1 MKALRAS
8 LAGDAQVGHV
18 RAGSTGDAKV
28 GALGPF
34 TKLTRSR
41 SFITQWKSAHAAL
54 VQERDE
60 AKAQSEADAAAARM
74 YQLQAEDMATKL
86 EAAIAAQAQLQRQLA
101 QLTAQLE
108 EAKAAFKGRPPRQ
121 LFVEAVQ
128 RNSSA
133 PAQSA
138 ESPRKQA
145 LRTLGLRTPPSDK
158 LPQAPEGAPCAS
170 PMSVAPSAL
179 VSSGGTR
186 SQAGP
191 PASEVV
197 PASPAKGAS
206 GAPDGAGTVKR
217 LSRELASTLSPAKLA
232 PSAGQVRGSPFL
244 VAKGARSSDANAPP
258 PRQPPV
264 VSSGGPGEGGGAIS
278 PTEMSF
284 IQLKKFLFS
293 HPRVPRDEVSGAT
306 SRAPLLAL
314 VDKYGLG
321 SASGSTS
328 GSTSISGSI
337 SISGSTS
344 GSTSSSTA
352 KAADTSAAAM
362 APPPST
368 GAASTGIAS
377 MGVAREGGAVR
388 PRYSALDEAPSTAD
402 AVEWEEARRMS
413 NAIQTLA
420 RVRAEKALQVEG
432 SLLAPPRPL
441 QAEGSPLALQA
452 EGSTGFLPTA
462 PESSSRLDSRT
473 ENVIESSPPAA
484 PAATIAAAP
493 SPATA
498 TAAPKATAT
507 VPAAA
512 TAASTAAATAALPA
526 AAPPATAPAAVQP
539 AATPSSAVQPAA
551 TPSSAVQP
559 AASAVQ
565 PAATAAATSTP
576 VMTSAVTPTPAK
588 EKVLTGEA
596 QRQEEQGDWLG
607 QAVGALTGL
616 FSPPPMP
623 GAAAATASSA
633 GPLIPHNS
641 TRIARPPTRMAVGS
655 GGSAAQADTPVCL
668 DLRGTRQRRKASASR
683 FLASEHRLSDDER
696 RSLRRLWD
704 VAARA
709 GTSEWLRH
717 RPLSSLIEQLRH
729 SACGLDGIDA
739 AGRTALIIASANGHT
754 DVAKALIAGG
764 ADLEKVTFGGETAT
778 MAACSNGH
786 ADTLALLL
794 DARASVVMA
803 PAGAHDG
810 ASLSCLARAAKGG
823 HLDVVQLLL
832 AQRAESLQPELLWT
846 QELNGHSAGKAR
858 EGTEAPRTALQL
870 ALLGG
875 HLEIALALLDA
886 GATCDVLSA
895 ASLGFVS
902 VLEGASS
909 AELEARD
916 LEGHSTLA
924 LAASYGHPS
933 CISLLLGKRV
943 DVEARDQGGS
953 TVLMAA
959 CEGGHASVVA
969 LLLSSLS
976 GAHGTV
982 GLTRAL
988 QAQNDDGVTALHLA
1002 AAHGHLEVVQQ
1013 LLQAASGTADALST
1027 ALVNQ
1032 CDRWQRT
1039 ALLLSI
1045 SRARSLD
1052 VAIELLAVDGC
1063 EVDAPDCFG
1072 CTPLGVAAAAGVT
1085 ELVGALLFA
1094 RADPNRPDRAG
1105 ETPLMVAAKAGR
1117 DGVVSTLLALPGLQ
1131 VEALNCDGQSALM
1144 LATNEAHEGVAAML
1158 VRRGR
1163 RAPNSP
1169 EDSTGSSPGSELW
1182 I

>member
-1 MKALRAS
+1 
-8 LAGDAQVGHV
+8 
-18 RAGSTGDAKV
+18 
-28 GALGPF
+28 
-34 TKLTRSR
+34 
-41 SFITQWKSAHAAL
+41 
-54 VQERDE
+54 
-60 AKAQSEADAAAARM
+60 
-74 YQLQAEDMATKL
+74 MATKL

-186 SQAGP
+186 SQAVP

-244 VAKGARSSDANAPP
+244 VAKGARSSDASAPP

-402 AVEWEEARRMS
+402 A
-413 NAIQTLA
+413 
-420 RVRAEKALQVEG
+420 
-432 SLLAPPRPL
+432 
-441 QAEGSPLALQA
+441 
-452 EGSTGFLPTA
+452 
-462 PESSSRLDSRT
+462 
-473 ENVIESSPPAA
+473 
-484 PAATIAAAP
+484 
-493 SPATA
+493 
-498 TAAPKATAT
+498 
-507 VPAAA
+507 
-512 TAASTAAATAALPA
+512 
-526 AAPPATAPAAVQP
+526 
-539 AATPSSAVQPAA
+539 
-551 TPSSAVQP
+551 
-559 AASAVQ
+559 
-565 PAATAAATSTP
+565 
-576 VMTSAVTPTPAK
+576 
-588 EKVLTGEA
+588 
-596 QRQEEQGDWLG
+596 
-607 QAVGALTGL
+607 
-616 FSPPPMP
+616 
-623 GAAAATASSA
+623 
-633 GPLIPHNS
+633 
-641 TRIARPPTRMAVGS
+641 
-655 GGSAAQADTPVCL
+655 
-668 DLRGTRQRRKASASR
+668 
-683 FLASEHRLSDDER
+683 
-696 RSLRRLWD
+696 
-704 VAARA
+704 
-709 GTSEWLRH
+709 
-717 RPLSSLIEQLRH
+717 LRH

-794 DARASVVMA
+794 DARASVAM
-803 PAGAHDG
+803 
-810 ASLSCLARAAKGG
+810 
-823 HLDVVQLLL
+823 
-832 AQRAESLQPELLWT
+832 
-846 QELNGHSAGKAR
+846 
-858 EGTEAPRTALQL
+858 
-870 ALLGG
+870 
-875 HLEIALALLDA
+875 
-886 GATCDVLSA
+886 
-895 ASLGFVS
+895 
-902 VLEGASS
+902 
-909 AELEARD
+909 
-916 LEGHSTLA
+916 
-924 LAASYGHPS
+924 
-933 CISLLLGKRV
+933 
-943 DVEARDQGGS
+943 
-953 TVLMAA
+953 
-959 CEGGHASVVA
+959 
-969 LLLSSLS
+969 
-976 GAHGTV
+976 
-982 GLTRAL
+982 
-988 QAQNDDGVTALHLA
+988 
-1002 AAHGHLEVVQQ
+1002 
-1013 LLQAASGTADALST
+1013 
-1027 ALVNQ
+1027 
-1032 CDRWQRT
+1032 
-1039 ALLLSI
+1039 
-1045 SRARSLD
+1045 
-1052 VAIELLAVDGC
+1052 
-1063 EVDAPDCFG
+1063 
-1072 CTPLGVAAAAGVT
+1072 
-1085 ELVGALLFA
+1085 
-1094 RADPNRPDRAG
+1094 
-1105 ETPLMVAAKAGR
+1105 
-1117 DGVVSTLLALPGLQ
+1117 

>member
-1 MKALRAS
+1 M
-8 LAGDAQVGHV
+8 
-18 RAGSTGDAKV
+18 
-28 GALGPF
+28 
-34 TKLTRSR
+34 
-41 SFITQWKSAHAAL
+41 
-54 VQERDE
+54 
-60 AKAQSEADAAAARM
+60 
-74 YQLQAEDMATKL
+74 
-86 EAAIAAQAQLQRQLA
+86 
-101 QLTAQLE
+101 
-108 EAKAAFKGRPPRQ
+108 
-121 LFVEAVQ
+121 
-128 RNSSA
+128 
-133 PAQSA
+133 
-138 ESPRKQA
+138 
-145 LRTLGLRTPPSDK
+145 
-158 LPQAPEGAPCAS
+158 
-170 PMSVAPSAL
+170 
-179 VSSGGTR
+179 
-186 SQAGP
+186 
-191 PASEVV
+191 
-197 PASPAKGAS
+197 
-206 GAPDGAGTVKR
+206 
-217 LSRELASTLSPAKLA
+217 
-232 PSAGQVRGSPFL
+232 
-244 VAKGARSSDANAPP
+244 
-258 PRQPPV
+258 
-264 VSSGGPGEGGGAIS
+264 
-278 PTEMSF
+278 
-284 IQLKKFLFS
+284 
-293 HPRVPRDEVSGAT
+293 
-306 SRAPLLAL
+306 
-314 VDKYGLG
+314 
-321 SASGSTS
+321 
-328 GSTSISGSI
+328 
-337 SISGSTS
+337 
-344 GSTSSSTA
+344 
-352 KAADTSAAAM
+352 
-362 APPPST
+362 
-368 GAASTGIAS
+368 
-377 MGVAREGGAVR
+377 
-388 PRYSALDEAPSTAD
+388 
-402 AVEWEEARRMS
+402 
-413 NAIQTLA
+413 
-420 RVRAEKALQVEG
+420 
-432 SLLAPPRPL
+432 
-441 QAEGSPLALQA
+441 
-452 EGSTGFLPTA
+452 
-462 PESSSRLDSRT
+462 
-473 ENVIESSPPAA
+473 
-484 PAATIAAAP
+484 
-493 SPATA
+493 
-498 TAAPKATAT
+498 
-507 VPAAA
+507 
-512 TAASTAAATAALPA
+512 
-526 AAPPATAPAAVQP
+526 
-539 AATPSSAVQPAA
+539 
-551 TPSSAVQP
+551 
-559 AASAVQ
+559 
-565 PAATAAATSTP
+565 
-576 VMTSAVTPTPAK
+576 TPTPAK
-588 EKVLTGEA
+588 EEVLTEEA
-596 QRQEEQGDWLG
+596 RRQEEQGDWLG

-717 RPLSSLIEQLRH
+717 RPLSSLIEQLRN

-794 DARASVVMA
+794 DARASVAMA

-988 QAQNDDGVTALHLA
+988 QAQNDDGVTALQLA

-1013 LLQAASGTADALST
+1013 LLQAASSTADALST

>member
-1 MKALRAS
+1 MMRAS
-8 LAGDAQVGHV
+8 PAGDAQVGHV
-18 RAGSTGDAKV
+18 RAASTGDAKV
-28 GALGPF
+28 GALSPF

-74 YQLQAEDMATKL
+74 YQLQAENMATKL
-86 EAAIAAQAQLQRQLA
+86 EAALAAQAQLQRQLV

-145 LRTLGLRTPPSDK
+145 LRTLGLRIPPSDT
-158 LPQAPEGAPCAS
+158 LPQAPEGAPRAS
-170 PMSVAPSAL
+170 AVGVAPSAL
-179 VSSGGTR
+179 VSGGGTR
-186 SQAGP
+186 SQAVP

-206 GAPDGAGTVKR
+206 GAPDGAGAVKR
-217 LSRELASTLSPAKLA
+217 LSRELASTLTPAKLS
-232 PSAGQVRGSPFL
+232 PNAGFVRGSPFL
-244 VAKGARSSDANAPP
+244 VAKGARSSDSNAPP
-258 PRQPPV
+258 PHQPPV
-264 VSSGGPGEGGGAIS
+264 VSSGPGEGGGTIS

-293 HPRVPRDEVSGAT
+293 HPRVPRDEISGAT

-321 SASGSTS
+321 ATS
-328 GSTSISGSI
+328 GNS
-337 SISGSTS
+337 
-344 GSTSSSTA
+344 A
-352 KAADTSAAAM
+352 EAADTSAAAI
-362 APPPST
+362 APPSST
-368 GAASTGIAS
+368 GAAS
-377 MGVAREGGAVR
+377 MGVAREGGAVG
-388 PRYSALDEAPSTAD
+388 PLYSVLDEAPSTAD

-420 RVRAEKALQVEG
+420 RVRAEKALQ
-432 SLLAPPRPL
+432 
-441 QAEGSPLALQA
+441 A
-452 EGSTGFLPTA
+452 EGSTGTGLLPTA
-462 PESSSRLDSRT
+462 PELSSLHDSRT
-473 ENVIESSPPAA
+473 ESVIESSPPAA

-493 SPATA
+493 LPLPATAAPTA
-498 TAAPKATAT
+498 TAAAPAAAPAT
-507 VPAAA
+507 AAA
-512 TAASTAAATAALPA
+512 TAAESAALPA
-526 AAPPATAPAAVQP
+526 AAPPATAATPSPAVLL
-539 AATPSSAVQPAA
+539 AATPSTAVLPAKATLSAVL
-551 TPSSAVQP
+551 
-559 AASAVQ
+559 
-565 PAATAAATSTP
+565 PAATAAATS
-576 VMTSAVTPTPAK
+576 VMTGAATPTPAK
-588 EKVLTGEA
+588 EEVLTEEA
-596 QRQEEQGDWLG
+596 RGQEEQGDWLG

-623 GAAAATASSA
+623 GAAADTASSA
-633 GPLIPHNS
+633 GTLILQGVRHNS
-641 TRIARPPTRMAVGS
+641 TKIARPPTRMAVGS
-655 GGSAAQADTPVCL
+655 GGSAAQADSPICL

-683 FLASEHRLSDDER
+683 FLASEHQLSDDER

-764 ADLEKVTFGGETAT
+764 ADLEKATFGGETAT

-846 QELNGHSAGKAR
+846 QESNGLWGKESNGHSAGQAR
-858 EGTEAPRTALQL
+858 KGTEAPRTALQL

-916 LEGHSTLA
+916 SEGHSTLA

-953 TVLMAA
+953 TILMAA
-959 CEGGHASVVA
+959 CEGGHTPVVV
-969 LLLSSLS
+969 LLLNALS

-1013 LLQAASGTADALST
+1013 LLQAASSTADALTT

-1094 RADPNRPDRAG
+1094 RADPNRPDRTG
-1105 ETPLMVAAKAGR
+1105 ETPLMVAAKSGR
-1117 DGVVSTLLALPGLQ
+1117 DGVVSTLLAIPGLEL
-1131 VEALNCDGQSALM
+1131 EALNCDGQSALM